1 MTEPVEV
8 VADTSEFNPCCSV
21 WGTGGWLPPKS
32 REALDWATFVRMLGW
47 GVQVST
53 ERLSSGSRWI
63 IIARSPDNI
72 GEEIVRQ
79 LSSRLVSERIL
90 VVARAARAGSALQR
104 LACAGSSASA
114 VVGSTLEWVGPGP
127 SCRWRCRRPV
137 TSSGLSIS
145 DAASTW
151 ATLDGAPIIAARRVG
166 CGVFATLSFHPSEI
180 RDQEG
185 AVTALLRNLLI
196 RGTGDPVAWLDFEGT
211 LVLRMDDPGGAQNIY
226 SKSWYYPKL
235 RETAWQEI
243 GSDLKKREGRLS
255 IGYVAGWVDDGDV
268 ERGSLKVDSKPVDRI
283 PGAVH
288 PSPLVTYQ
296 ESSGTIHDYAA
307 EFRGIQ
313 ALRAAGLA
321 EVELHGYTHIHP
333 DRSAWLRAPDR
344 YESVAWYRELGI
356 PYTGPHALES
366 GLAAF
371 QKWFLV
377 RPSTLICPGDQWTN
391 AVLERAIELG
401 FELVSSYYLGIRDSC
416 RLLWVNHVC
425 APYLDTPDAAWFD
438 AGLPVVG
445 YFHDRE
451 LALEGSAWMSACLDA
466 WQAAGANRF
475 VDLRELAASLSLR
488 ISLKEDPQR
497 LVVTTQTP
505 FELVK
510 PVVLGLYVPG
520 IAAAARSLVTVEAA
534 RLSLDV
540 QVDSNGFG
548 RILVSRDLSFDHK
561 FGERDEFA

>member
-8 VADTSEFNPCCSV
+8 VAGTAELKPYGTV
-21 WGTGGWLPPKS
+21 WGTGGWLSPNR
-32 REALDWATFVRMLGW
+32 REALDWATFARMLGW

-53 ERLSSGSRWI
+53 QRLSSSSRWI
-63 IIARSPDNI
+63 IIARPPDDI
-72 GEEIVRQ
+72 GEDMVCQ
-79 LSSRLVSERIL
+79 LSSRLASERIL
-90 VVARAARAGSALQR
+90 VVARAPRPGGALQR
-104 LACAGSSASA
+104 LACVGSSPSTL
-114 VVGSTLEWVGPGP
+114 VGSTLEWVGPGAGG
-127 SCRWRCRRPV
+127 RWICRRPF
-137 TSSGLSIS
+137 TTCGLSLS
-145 DAASTW
+145 EPASVW
-151 ATLDGAPIIAARRVG
+151 ATLDGTPIIAARRLG
-166 CGVFATLSFHPSEI
+166 CGVIATLAFHPSEA
-180 RDQEG
+180 RDQHG
-185 AVTALLRNLLI
+185 AATALLRNLLI

-235 RETAWQEI
+235 RETTWQEI

-268 ERGSLKVDSKPVDRI
+268 ERGSLKIDSKPVDRI

-296 ESSGTIHDYAA
+296 ESSGMTHDYTA

-356 PYTGPHALES
+356 PYTGPHPVES

-371 QKWFLV
+371 QKWFHQ
-377 RPSTLICPGDQWTN
+377 RPSTLICPGDQWTD
-391 AVLERAIELG
+391 AVLERAMELG

-425 APYLDTPDAAWFD
+425 APYLDTPDASWFD

-466 WQAAGANRF
+466 WQGAGANRF

-488 ISLKEDPQR
+488 ISLKKDPQR

-510 PVVLGLYVPG
+510 PVVLGLYAPG
-520 IAAAARSLVTVEAA
+520 MTAAARNLVTVEAA

-548 RILVSRDLSFDHK
+548 RILVSRDLCLADD
-561 FGERDEFA
+561 FGDRDEFA